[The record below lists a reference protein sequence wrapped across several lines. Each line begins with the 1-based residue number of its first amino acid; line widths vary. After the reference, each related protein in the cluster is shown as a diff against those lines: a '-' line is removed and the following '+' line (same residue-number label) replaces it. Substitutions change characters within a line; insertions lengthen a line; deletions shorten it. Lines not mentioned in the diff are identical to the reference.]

1 MYKKG
6 TILVRVRVDDWSS
19 IGIGSIVRLEETAHS
34 RNGNYLVTRL
44 KTVELPGH
52 QVPIQ
57 ITHGVNLRDFIPLP
71 LFKRKHNV

>member
-6 TILVRVRVDDWSS
+6 TILVRVRVDDLSS

-52 QVPIQ
+52 QAPIR
-57 ITHGVNLRDFIPLP
+57 ITHGVNLGDFKPLP
-71 LFKRKHNV
+71 LSKRKEL

>member
-6 TILVRVRVDDWSS
+6 TLLVRVKVDDWSS

-44 KTVELPGH
+44 KTVEIPGYPAPARVE
-52 QVPIQ
+52 QEVD
-57 ITHGVNLRDFIPLP
+57 LRDFKPIQP
-71 LFKRKHNV
+71 FKRKEL

>member
-6 TILVRVRVDDWSS
+6 TILVRVSVDDWSS

-52 QVPIQ
+52 QAPIQ

-71 LFKRKHNV
+71 LFKRKEL

>member
-44 KTVELPGH
+44 KTVELPGRPAPEEIKQEVH
-52 QVPIQ
+52 
-57 ITHGVNLRDFIPLP
+57 LEDFIPLS
-71 LFKRKHNV
+71 LFKRKEL

>member
-6 TILVRVRVDDWSS
+6 TILVRVKVDNWSS

-44 KTVELPGH
+44 KTVEIPGYK
-52 QVPIQ
+52 PPKET
-57 ITHGVNLRDFIPLP
+57 THGVNLGDFKPIAL
-71 LFKRKHNV
+71 LQRKPK

>member
-52 QVPIQ
+52 QTPIQ
-57 ITHGVNLRDFIPLP
+57 ITHGVNLGDFKPIKLT
-71 LFKRKHNV
+71 KRKQL

>member
-6 TILVRVRVDDWSS
+6 TIFVRVRVDGMSS
-19 IGIGSIVRLEETAHS
+19 IGIGSIVRLEETAHN

-44 KTVELPGH
+44 KTIELPGH

-57 ITHGVNLRDFIPLP
+57 ITHGVNLGDFKPIQP
-71 LFKRKHNV
+71 FKRKEL

>member
-6 TILVRVRVDDWSS
+6 TILDRVRVDNMSS
-19 IGIGSIVRLEETAHS
+19 RGIGSIVRLEETAHN

-52 QVPIQ
+52 QAPIQ
-57 ITHGVNLRDFIPLP
+57 ITHGVNLGDFIPIQ
-71 LFKRKHNV
+71 LFKRKEL

>member
-6 TILVRVRVDDWSS
+6 TILVRVRVDDCSS

-52 QVPIQ
+52 QAPIQ
-57 ITHGVNLRDFIPLP
+57 ITYGVNLRDFIPLP
-71 LFKRKHNV
+71 LSKRKEL